1 MKTICLTL
9 HRWQEAHTELTR
21 IGIKPDKFPAIYNED
36 PVKSFNQSKQKI
48 LSSITEKTLVVED
61 DVQFINVEFW
71 TDIFNDQPKDFDLLY
86 LGGNVIEPNNKRVS
100 EYWWQCTDTWT
111 THAIIYSFE
120 GAKKILE
127 LWDGELIYDEFLRR
141 NQPRLKAFICK
152 PFLAVQRPGYSSL
165 QNQMVNYSHIFEE
178 AQNKLI

>member
-1 MKTICLTL
+1 M
-9 HRWQEAHTELTR
+9 
-21 IGIKPDKFPAIYNED
+21 
-36 PVKSFNQSKQKI
+36 
-48 LSSITEKTLVVED
+48 
-61 DVQFINVEFW
+61 QFINVEFW
-71 TDIFNDQPKDFDLLY
+71 TDIFNDAPKDFDLLY
-86 LGGNVIEPNNKRVS
+86 LGGNVIEPNSKRVS

-127 LWDGELIYDEFLRR
+127 LCDGELIYDEFLRR

>member
-71 TDIFNDQPKDFDLLY
+71 MDIFNDAPKDFDLLY

-127 LWDGELIYDEFLRR
+127 L
-141 NQPRLKAFICK
+141 
-152 PFLAVQRPGYSSL
+152 S
-165 QNQMVNYSHIFEE
+165 
-178 AQNKLI
+178 

>member
-71 TDIFNDQPKDFDLLY
+71 MDIFNDAPKDFDLLY

-111 THAIIYSFE
+111 THAIIYSFA

>member
-71 TDIFNDQPKDFDLLY
+71 MDIFNDAPKDFDLLY